1 MFHCTISIHALREEG
16 DLRPV
21 CHRSDAAGFLST
33 PSARRATEQ
42 FKAMEERGI
51 ISIHALR
58 EEGDQI
64 GDIIIPFD
72 IEFLS
77 TPSARRATRR
87 SVQFGH
93 IDDISIHALR
103 EEGDLRKAQHC
114 NSRNISIHALREE
127 GDNQNS
133 LDRVRTVPFLST
145 PSARRA
151 TGRLIYFDFQTG
163 NFYPRPPRGGR
174 RELHGVHSAQR
185 IFLSTP
191 SARRATIFFIRHL
204 LVGIYFYPRPPR
216 GGRRKT
222 TGAPGRSRAFLSTP
236 SARRATLTLTERN
249 RAGII
254 SIHALREEGDYADP
268 LARRQPRN
276 FYPRPPRGGRR
287 DGVVADKLV
296 RIFLSTP
303 SARRATCV
311 QQESHGKLFR
321 FLSTPSA
328 RRAT

>member
-51 ISIHALR
+51 
-58 EEGDQI
+58 
-64 GDIIIPFD
+64 
-72 IEFLS
+72 
-77 TPSARRATRR
+77 
-87 SVQFGH
+87 
-93 IDDISIHALR
+93 
-103 EEGDLRKAQHC
+103 
-114 NSRNISIHALREE
+114 ISIHALREE

-254 SIHALREEGDYADP
+254 SIHALREEGDLTDDAIEWIADISIHALREEGDGHLQICP
-268 LARRQPRN
+268 AGLSN
-276 FYPRPPRGGRR
+276 FYPRPPRGGRPDR
-287 DGVVADKLV
+287 
-296 RIFLSTP
+296 
-303 SARRATCV
+303 
-311 QQESHGKLFR
+311 
-321 FLSTPSA
+321 
-328 RRAT
+328 

>member
-1 MFHCTISIHALREEG
+1 MQMGEILAYMK
-16 DLRPV
+16 
-21 CHRSDAAGFLST
+21 FLST
-33 PSARRATEQ
+33 PSARRATNYEYSL
-42 FKAMEERGI
+42 EYGE
-51 ISIHALR
+51 
-58 EEGDQI
+58 
-64 GDIIIPFD
+64 
-72 IEFLS
+72 
-77 TPSARRATRR
+77 
-87 SVQFGH
+87 
-93 IDDISIHALR
+93 
-103 EEGDLRKAQHC
+103 
-114 NSRNISIHALREE
+114 NISIHALREE

-249 RAGII
+249 RAGLI
-254 SIHALREEGDYADP
+254 SIHALREEGDLTDDAIEWIADISIHALREEGDGHLQICP
-268 LARRQPRN
+268 AGLSN
-276 FYPRPPRGGRR
+276 FYPRPPRGGRPDR
-287 DGVVADKLV
+287 
-296 RIFLSTP
+296 
-303 SARRATCV
+303 
-311 QQESHGKLFR
+311 
-321 FLSTPSA
+321 
-328 RRAT
+328 